1 MRKRL
6 AKGTTENR
14 EQKLRRGQ
22 RRFTIRMQRKL
33 VVLFFMVLALFVLL
47 GGRLYAITRD
57 NGEEY
62 KRQVLSQQAY
72 DSETLP
78 YKRGTITDA
87 KGTILA
93 TSTQVFNVIV
103 DAKAM
108 LEKEDY
114 LAPTLAAVSSTLGLD
129 SDAIRDYVNEHP
141 SSQYYIAAK
150 NLPYETKKAFDEAQ
164 AENGNIRGIWFEA
177 AYIRSYPNDSLA
189 SDVIGFTD
197 GSNNGSF
204 GLEEYYN
211 DVLNGKT
218 GRVYGYLD
226 DMANLERTTIDA
238 TNGNNLVTTID
249 ANVQSIVE
257 KYLKKF
263 GDEHENKVREGDGAR
278 NVGAIVM
285 EVNTGNVLAMASY
298 PNFNLN
304 DPQNTGPLVGM
315 NKLDEKDNPTDE
327 ILTAQDVEAFTDEEK
342 ARYLNALWRNFCIA
356 SPFEPGSTSKP
367 FTVASALDAGAITG
381 NETYLCEGYLRIGGE
396 NGTDIYCHN
405 RYGDGLLT
413 VGETIERSCNV
424 GLMYIAMA
432 EGKDIFTEYQNR
444 FNFCLK
450 TNIDLAGEARTA
462 GLLYTADNMQIT
474 DLATNSF
481 GQNFNVTMI
490 QMMAGFCS
498 LINGGDYYEPHVVSK
513 ITSPSGATVQNIE
526 PRVLKKTVSE
536 SVSAKIR
543 EYCLQVVTGENGTGK
558 TARPAG
564 YLIGGKTGT
573 AETLPRNNGQY
584 VVSFIGYAPADD
596 PQIAIYVVVDRAN
609 EEVQD
614 DAKYAT
620 RIVREILT
628 EVLPYLNIY
637 MTEELSDEERAEL
650 EALNL
655 SDTIALGRDADISGN
670 DAGAEDGDGTGAG
683 GAAGENAD
691 GTGENAGAAASGA
704 GEAASGESAS
714 TAATANE
721 IWKTFETD
729 PATGYKIDPN
739 TGALVDPATGYVYDS
754 TAGGPA
760 SQTLTENAGAGASA
774 NTNANANAGAA
785 STAQAG
791 AGEGTSPPENAPE
804 NGGAAA
810 SEG

>member
-1 MRKRL
+1 MKSNGN
-6 AKGTTENR
+6 KESNENR

-22 RRFTIRMQRKL
+22 RRFTITMQRKL
-33 VVLFFMVLALFVLL
+33 VVLFLFVLIAFVGL
-47 GGRLYAITRD
+47 GMRIYAITRD

-62 KRQVLSQQAY
+62 KRQVLSQQSY
-72 DSETLP
+72 DSETIP

-93 TSTQVFNVIV
+93 TSTQVFNVII

-114 LAPTLAAVSSTLGLD
+114 LAPTLAAISSVLDLD
-129 SDAIRDYVNEHP
+129 SDEIRDYVNDHP
-141 SSQYYIAAK
+141 DSQYYIAAK
-150 NLPYETKKAFDEAQ
+150 NSPYEQKNAFDEAQ
-164 AENGNIRGIWFEA
+164 SEDGNIQGVWFEA
-177 AYIRSYPNDSLA
+177 AYIRSYPNGTLA
-189 SDVIGFTD
+189 SDVIGFTN
-197 GSNNGSF
+197 GSNSGSF

-211 DVLNGKT
+211 DTLNGKT

-226 DMANLERTTIDA
+226 DMSNLERTTIDA

-263 GDEHENKVREGDGAR
+263 NDEHENKVREGKGAR
-278 NVGAIVM
+278 NIGAIVM
-285 EVNTGNVLAMASY
+285 EVDTGNILAMASY
-298 PNFNLN
+298 PNFDLN
-304 DPQNTGPLVGM
+304 DPQNTEPLIGM
-315 NKLDEKDNPTDE
+315 NKLDETDSPTDE
-327 ILTAQDVEAFTDEEK
+327 VLTAEDVEAFTDEEK
-342 ARYLNALWRNFCIA
+342 SRYLNALWNNFCIA
-356 SPFEPGSTSKP
+356 TPFEPGSTAKP

-381 NETYLCEGYLRIGGE
+381 NETYLCEGYLEVGGHQ
-396 NGTDIYCHN
+396 IYCHN

-432 EGKDIFTEYQNR
+432 QGIDTFTEYQSR
-444 FNFCLK
+444 FNFGLR

-462 GLLYTADNMQIT
+462 ELLYSADTMQAA

-490 QMMAGFCS
+490 QMITGFCS
-498 LINGGDYYEPHVVSK
+498 LINGGNYYEPHVVSK
-513 ITSPSGATVQNIE
+513 ITSPSGATVENIE

-536 SVSAKIR
+536 SVSEKIR

-573 AETLPRNNGQY
+573 AETLPRGNGEY
-584 VVSFIGYAPADD
+584 IVSFIGYAPADD

-609 EEVQD
+609 EEAQD

-620 RIVREILT
+620 GIVRNILT
-628 EVLPYLNIY
+628 EILPYLNIY
-637 MTEELSDEERAEL
+637 MTEELSEEERAEL
-650 EALNL
+650 EELQL
-655 SDTIALGRDADISGN
+655 SDTLALGRDADVSGN
-670 DAGAEDGDGTGAG
+670 SASGT
-683 GAAGENAD
+683 
-691 GTGENAGAAASGA
+691 TGEGA
-704 GEAASGESAS
+704 GEGVSGEGESGEGSQTGASGQEGASENAS

-729 PATGYKIDPN
+729 PETGYKVDPN
-739 TGALVDPATGYVYDS
+739 TGALVDPDTGYVFGGSVLDESSSPGSAAGS
-754 TAGGPA
+754 TASGESGE
-760 SQTLTENAGAGASA
+760 S
-774 NTNANANAGAA
+774 AGAA
-785 STAQAG
+785 SSAEIS
-791 AGEGTSPPENAPE
+791 GEGT
-804 NGGAAA
+804 AAA
-810 SEG
+810 SPEEAQE